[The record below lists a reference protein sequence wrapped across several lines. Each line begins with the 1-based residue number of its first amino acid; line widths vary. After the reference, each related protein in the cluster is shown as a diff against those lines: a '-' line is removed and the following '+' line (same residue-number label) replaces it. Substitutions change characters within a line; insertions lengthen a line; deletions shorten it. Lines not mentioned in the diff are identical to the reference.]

1 MKIYSGMMDINCQ
14 DIKAAFGDKL
24 RSLRTSKGFSQEKLA
39 EFADLDRTYISGV
52 ERGIRNISLV
62 NICCLALAL
71 KIKIPE
77 FFND

>member
-1 MKIYSGMMDINCQ
+1 MMDINCQ
-14 DIKAAFGDKL
+14 DIKTAFGGKL

-39 EFADLDRTYISGV
+39 ELADLDRTYISGV
-52 ERGIRNISLV
+52 ERGVRNISLV
-62 NICCLALAL
+62 NICRLAAAL